1 MIKIVQ
7 AHLVEPY
14 KIHLTFSNQQSGIYD
29 VWPLIAKDTVMVQP
43 LKNPEYFQQF
53 FLELGAL
60 CWDNGFELSPS
71 SIYYKLKHANAL
83 TSIPAMA

>member
-43 LKNPEYFQQF
+43 LKNPE
-53 FLELGAL
+53 
-60 CWDNGFELSPS
+60 
-71 SIYYKLKHANAL
+71 
-83 TSIPAMA
+83 